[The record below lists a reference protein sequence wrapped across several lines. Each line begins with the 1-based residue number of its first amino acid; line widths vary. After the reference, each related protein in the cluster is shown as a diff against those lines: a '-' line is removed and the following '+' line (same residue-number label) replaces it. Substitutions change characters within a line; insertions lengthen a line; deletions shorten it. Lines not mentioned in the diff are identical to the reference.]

1 MINHVIFDIDGV
13 LVESVEA
20 NHASLL
26 STMREFGFAIDNSD
40 FIKLPI
46 PTTEKLRYLEE
57 TQNIKL
63 TDDERNMFSKI
74 KYERLLDNFHLI
86 KINEYTFGCLRQL
99 QLLGIGVSYVSNA
112 RTDYIRTVLNLFGI
126 SNPDI
131 LGNDSG
137 LKFKPA
143 PDMFLRIAAERKLP
157 NYEILVVED
166 TDDTILNAVTEG
178 FKTFKV
184 REFADLLLLPG
195 TIDEHNYTH
204 GRSRESI

>member
-1 MINHVIFDIDGV
+1 MISHVIFDIDGV

-20 NHASLL
+20 NHTSLL

-46 PTTEKLRYLEE
+46 PTTEKVKYLEE
-57 TQNIKL
+57 TQNITL
-63 TDDERNMFSKI
+63 TDDERSRFSKV

-99 QLLGIGVSYVSNA
+99 QLLNVRVSFVSNA
-112 RTDYIRTVLNLFGI
+112 RTDYIRTVLGLFGI
-126 SNPDI
+126 SDPDI

-143 PDMFLRIAAERKLP
+143 PDMFLSIAEKHKLP
-157 NYEILVVED
+157 THEILVVED
-166 TDDTILNAVTEG
+166 TDDTIRNAVTEG

-195 TIDEHNYTH
+195 TINEHNYTY
-204 GRSRESI
+204 GRSREPI